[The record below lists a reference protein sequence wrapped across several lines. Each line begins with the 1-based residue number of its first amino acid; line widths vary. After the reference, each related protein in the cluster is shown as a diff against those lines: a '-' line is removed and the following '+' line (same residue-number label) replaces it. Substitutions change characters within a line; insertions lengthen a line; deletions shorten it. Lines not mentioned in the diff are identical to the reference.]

1 MIILG
6 KHHYLKLLKI
16 FFLSQVSRESNNAF
30 VLAGEKKTTNQTQ
43 LAMWP
48 VEIYGQTTVS
58 NELCSSESKSY
69 IEYSLFIGLTVCE
82 HLLFSEVK

>member
-1 MIILG
+1 
-6 KHHYLKLLKI
+6 
-16 FFLSQVSRESNNAF
+16 
-30 VLAGEKKTTNQTQ
+30 
-43 LAMWP
+43 MWP

-82 HLLFSEVK
+82 HLLFSEVKWWHIYAQQDFFPQQ